1 MLLEAMV
8 SKRRDTFL
16 RSIDE
21 LIALAILPR

>member
-8 SKRRDTFL
+8 SKRLDNFF

>member
-8 SKRRDTFL
+8 SKRLDTFF

>member
-8 SKRRDTFL
+8 SKRLDIFFG
-16 RSIDE
+16 SIDE

>member
-8 SKRRDTFL
+8 SKRRDIFL
-16 RSIDE
+16 GSNLG